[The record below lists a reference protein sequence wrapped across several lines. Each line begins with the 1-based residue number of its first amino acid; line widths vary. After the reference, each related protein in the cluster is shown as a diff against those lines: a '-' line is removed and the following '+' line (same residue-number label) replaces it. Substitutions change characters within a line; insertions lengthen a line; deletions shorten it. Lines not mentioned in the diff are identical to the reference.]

1 MSYGLKYLLTWE
13 SARGND
19 YKIEVFKKNYSGNSI
34 VKKLGGAPSL
44 VIDNSGSGICGTSLQ
59 FSIQADTDGELNELY
74 TTDGKLFKVLLYRN
88 SGVVWSGYLLQEL
101 YSEDYIAPPYDVAV
115 TATDQLALLKDIP
128 YTTSGRVSIFKVIS
142 NALAPTLLDIG
153 YTVQCS
159 LRPSVVESS
168 YPFLDSV
175 TVDDRGFAEMSCYE
189 VLEGVLTTL
198 NMRLQQINNT
208 WGLIREN
215 DISAMLHRY
224 SSSLGHISS
233 SSAVATMIGQMYEND
248 VWPVGNLALT
258 KQAAKKG
265 AKFLFTPLLPLSILD
280 NPSMLSDVAWEY
292 NESFIEGKPG
302 LQKPYGDETIQSL
315 VAAYI
320 LNSTLE
326 KEKTF
331 ALWQEKSVEA
341 STDRLKME
349 LSYLPI
355 AYWNRGD
362 VHATNLARAQSKLVV
377 QISLTATDGTVY
389 YLTQE
394 GWLEEDKED
403 IIFTGRAVQDT
414 ISARANKEGYET
426 VTVEFPG
433 FPAAGDLRVAFRND
447 SRITADEFEGEF
459 QAFLRMAVTNV
470 FITLPSIE
478 GYSSDVV
485 VNDSA
490 AQDAKQVDLLFA
502 DPFVVPNEQ
511 LLVYN
516 TFEFSNSQT
525 STWELGG
532 YNFDSFYKAI
542 IQDYA
547 NSFGFVKNRF
557 SGNISG
563 ANLINSIFLEK
574 FSGSILRLESGVID
588 LKEDELN
595 GEWLEVSSKS
605 ASVNAF
611 EILTN
616 EGQKVAVGS
625 TGISKAPLG
634 NISTSLDALI
644 NVVNTLNSIIGLD
657 ENDDAYIKLKKIK
670 EEVEDENGELVE
682 VEKEIPRNFYS
693 FGEVSSGGVGSGNSG
708 NGGSEGGSGSGG
720 GGNYLTKEL
729 ADTYYAPLGAFN
741 TLSTNFNAL
750 NTKITDFF
758 SNEEDVDTTIN
769 RWKELEK
776 FLQGYTETSTLAD
789 LLAGKADKL
798 GVDNL
803 ADQVALNMANIET
816 LTNTINSIEPTV
828 VSNVARIGVLETKVG
843 ENKLNIQANHEQI
856 LELIDNYHIVDSKFE
871 NLKTRIEV
879 IESWFTLVDSDKDGV
894 DDTLLCTQYNIAS
907 YGEVSSGG
915 IGSGSSGD
923 EGGSGVGNILPSTSL
938 AAYGSTEKL
947 TEVFSAYTTKLISDR
962 VEVLEER
969 NPINLS
975 SMWGALASS
984 GSEKIDSSHIPD
996 LSGVYLPKTGGTIS
1010 NSVYGKALTIHCSDS
1025 NYDAVIKFSN
1035 VSDGLLGY
1043 IGISG
1048 SATTQAPK
1056 TPYYSP
1062 NGDVLYPLIHTGNY
1076 LTTTD
1081 TRYLRLSGGKLT
1093 KDNFLVLS
1101 IENTAT
1107 DLSVIGFYGKSGL
1120 LGHLGFNA
1128 VNKPRFMNTD
1138 GVGYDIIHSGNI
1150 GSYAFIPRADN
1161 LISNVDADHY
1171 WSNGAYLNQTGN
1183 GSGNSNFPNNY
1194 AMFLSFNNGASRYV
1208 TQFNMGRGAA
1218 YYRTKIDTWSKWH
1231 QFITDENIGSQSVNY
1246 AANAGNAEKVAGFPI
1261 TSGTNKPWNS
1271 IPAITPG
1278 GYMDVGKQFE
1288 FHYDNTTNI
1297 DYSSRLRCTGNYKN
1311 IVDLPSTSGTLAL
1324 LTDNVASATK
1334 LQTART
1340 IWGQSFDGTGNVT
1353 GDLSFGSS
1361 SNKIYWYGD
1370 SNNYYIGYAFD
1381 MQNTSPNAKYVSY
1394 GGHRFIASTGE
1405 VLRISQNGYVGIGTS
1420 SPAYKLDVNGT
1431 GRFTGLATLSGGLS
1445 ATTGSFSSTLSVSG
1459 KTTLNNVDINANY
1472 ELVCNG
1478 SASFTTIKPI
1488 SANTYDLGTDFF
1500 RWNNAYINTLDLSG
1514 NISVGGALSVAQ
1526 ATTLSG
1532 SLSVAKTTTLSG
1544 TLSVSQLA
1552 SFHNVEIG
1560 SGYSLNCF
1568 GNGYFTY
1575 IYPQSNN
1582 TYNLGSSDFQWNNL
1596 FAQNINCATGE
1607 LNISAAGV
1615 INFTN
1620 TEAVSTNTPTIYAPV
1635 ITSFYLLAP
1644 DGNGGQI
1651 GMSNNRWH
1659 NVYSKYGD
1667 FENSIYIGSA
1677 RVWWDSENDCLRVS
1691 KNFASDGEVSSGGV
1705 QSDSSDSD
1713 SSNAPILGGT
1723 ISGDLDVTG
1732 KVTIGGLTTMNSGFL
1747 SKSIQ
1752 VGSRNNDSIGF
1763 GNCSI
1768 DLYGA
1773 MYLNNPTTGKWASFT
1788 ISDTSEMVV
1797 INRALSVVS
1806 LTQTSDIRF
1815 KQVIEDVCLSSK
1827 VIANAPM
1834 FRFTWVDGEDG
1845 KVHIGTSAQYWMNYA
1860 PELTTLV
1867 GSKYTLD
1874 YTTLGVL
1881 MGKSNA
1887 TEIEQLKER
1896 VRILEQ
1902 EVECYRRMLNAN

>member
-44 VIDNSGSGICGTSLQ
+44 VIDNSGNGLCGTSLQ

-74 TTDGKLFKVLLYRN
+74 TTDGKLFKVLLYLN
-88 SGVVWSGYLLQEL
+88 GVVVWSGYLLQEL

-159 LRPSVVESS
+159 LRPSVVSSS

-224 SSSLGHISS
+224 SSSLGYISS

-265 AKFLFTPLLPLSILD
+265 AKFLFTPLLPLSILE

-315 VAAYI
+315 VAAYV
-320 LNSTLE
+320 LNSTLG
-326 KEKTF
+326 KEKSF

-362 VHATNLARAQSKLVV
+362 VHADNLARAQSKLVV

-394 GWLEEDKED
+394 GWLDEDKED
-403 IIFTGRAVQDT
+403 LIFTGRAVQDT
-414 ISARANKEGYET
+414 ISARAIKEGYET

-433 FPAAGDLRVAFRND
+433 FPAAGDLRIAFRND

-459 QAFLRMAVTNV
+459 RAFLRMAVTNV

-478 GYSSDVV
+478 GYSSHVV

-490 AQDAKQVDLLFA
+490 AQDAQQVDLLFA

-625 TGISKAPLG
+625 AGISKAPLG

-657 ENDDAYIKLKKIK
+657 ENEDAYIKLKKIK

-708 NGGSEGGSGSGG
+708 GGGSEGGGSGIDVLPLSQLGADIGSEDLSKTFSAYAINSIYNDVKTLIGG
-720 GGNYLTKEL
+720 GGNYLTKAL

-776 FLQGYTETSTLAD
+776 FLQDFTETSTLAD

-843 ENKLNIQANHEQI
+843 ENELNIQANHEQI

-879 IESWFTLVDSDKDGV
+879 IESWFTLVDSDEDGV

-915 IGSGSSGD
+915 IGSGSSG
-923 EGGSGVGNILPSTSL
+923 EGGGGSGVGNILPSTSL

-984 GSEKIDSSHIPD
+984 GSEKIDVSHIPD
-996 LSGVYLPKTGGTIS
+996 LSGVYLPLSGGTINGNIILNGNITITRERLPLYINSTDDSYPSTINFFKNLVNYGGIGMS
-1010 NSVYGKALTIHCSDS
+1010 NKNTPCFLDT
-1025 NYDAVIKFSN
+1025 NN
-1035 VSDGLLGY
+1035 
-1043 IGISG
+1043 
-1048 SATTQAPK
+1048 
-1056 TPYYSP
+1056 TPYT
-1062 NGDVLYPLIHTGNY
+1062 LYHTGNFNPANY
-1076 LTTTD
+1076 LP
-1081 TRYLRLSGGKLT
+1081 LSGGTINST
-1093 KDNFLVLS
+1093 KFQPLVVNSTYTPIADVRIALQYNG
-1101 IENTAT
+1101 NTKG
-1107 DLSVIGFYGKSGL
+1107 LINWSEGIGFRLYNGVLGHWIGVKDDGTPCYNNNTLIHSGNIGDYALLLSGGTINSNTSETSLLLSTSANPQQAGLVRNAGTGGYGLYLWNASGGRLGL
-1120 LGHLGFNA
+1120 LEDGTPHYNQ
-1128 VNKPRFMNTD
+1128 NTL
-1138 GVGYDIIHSGNI
+1138 IHSGNI
-1150 GSYAFIPRADN
+1150 GSQRVSYATNADTLDGYNHDDFYKVEPYTGESIDANNVSANTAVHSAKWTNTPLGNIGTLTDYSYSSDWRYQFFASIYYKALYARYRHNGTTWTDWREIAFID
-1161 LISNVDADHY
+1161 S
-1171 WSNGAYLNQTGN
+1171 
-1183 GSGNSNFPNNY
+1183 
-1194 AMFLSFNNGASRYV
+1194 
-1208 TQFNMGRGAA
+1208 
-1218 YYRTKIDTWSKWH
+1218 
-1231 QFITDENIGSQSVNY
+1231 
-1246 AANAGNAEKVAGFPI
+1246 
-1261 TSGTNKPWNS
+1261 
-1271 IPAITPG
+1271 
-1278 GYMDVGKQFE
+1278 
-1288 FHYDNTTNI
+1288 
-1297 DYSSRLRCTGNYKN
+1297 
-1311 IVDLPSTSGTLAL
+1311 
-1324 LTDNVASATK
+1324 NVASATK
-1334 LQTART
+1334 LSDDTAYT
-1340 IWGQSFDGTGNVT
+1340 AWGQTFFKNGKPQNV
-1353 GDLSFGSS
+1353 
-1361 SNKIYWYGD
+1361 
-1370 SNNYYIGYAFD
+1370 
-1381 MQNTSPNAKYVSY
+1381 
-1394 GGHRFIASTGE
+1394 
-1405 VLRISQNGYVGIGTS
+1405 
-1420 SPAYKLDVNGT
+1420 
-1431 GRFTGLATLSGGLS
+1431 SGGLS

-1488 SANTYDLGTDFF
+1488 NANTYDLGTDFF

-1514 NISVGGALSVAQ
+1514 NISVGGTLSVAK
-1526 ATTLSG
+1526 ATTLSNT
-1532 SLSVAKTTTLSG
+1532 LSVAKATTLSG
-1544 TLSVSQLA
+1544 TLSVEQLA
-1552 SFHNVEIG
+1552 SFRNVEVG
-1560 SGYSLNCF
+1560 SGYSLTCY

-1575 IYPQSNN
+1575 IYPKSNN

-1620 TEAVSTNTPTIYAPV
+1620 TAATTSSTPTIYAPV

-1644 DGNGGQI
+1644 YGNGGQI
-1651 GMSNNRWH
+1651 GMSNNRWE

-1705 QSDSSDSD
+1705 
-1713 SSNAPILGGT
+1713 SSN
-1723 ISGDLDVTG
+1723 
-1732 KVTIGGLTTMNSGFL
+1732 
-1747 SKSIQ
+1747 
-1752 VGSRNNDSIGF
+1752 
-1763 GNCSI
+1763 
-1768 DLYGA
+1768 
-1773 MYLNNPTTGKWASFT
+1773 
-1788 ISDTSEMVV
+1788 TS
-1797 INRALSVVS
+1797 SVAT

-1815 KQVIEDVCLSSK
+1815 KQVIDNVCLSSE

-1834 FRFTWVDGEDG
+1834 FRFTWVDNQDG
-1845 KVHIGTSAQYWMNYA
+1845 KVHIGTSAQYWMTYT
-1860 PELTTLV
+1860 PELTALV
-1867 GSKYTLD
+1867 DKKYTLD
-1874 YTTLGVL
+1874 YATLGVL